1 MSWLFKGEE
10 VALGQGKYSTQVTK
24 SAKNDDNIEE
34 HLLLISNLQ
43 EGDIGP
49 YVCLV
54 HSGFN
59 ENEDKHEIWVKCK
72 SSDRKFN
79 YLALAPALA
88 VTVKKIFLHRC
99 EH

>member
-10 VALGQGKYSTQVTK
+10 VTLGQGKYNTQVTK
-24 SAKNDDNIEE
+24 INAKNDDNIEE

-59 ENEDKHEIWVKCK
+59 ENEDKHEIWVKFK
-72 SSDRKFN
+72 RSDRKC
-79 YLALAPALA
+79 LMLL
-88 VTVKKIFLHRC
+88 
-99 EH
+99 